1 MNFNKYQQRGMSG
14 TTIMFLIVIL
24 IFILIVF
31 FKLFP
36 IYMENMTVVS
46 ALEKLK
52 EEQNITQKM
61 DSEIQRMFLG
71 YLSDKDV
78 KLFDSEN
85 VKQHVTID
93 RITEE
98 EIVEITV
105 EYQRVKSLMGNVSF
119 LIEFKNSVE
128 APWVK
133 IIEIYAMRW
142 VTTLSKKIT

>member
-24 IFILIVF
+24 IFVLIVF

-36 IYMENMTVVS
+36 IYMENMTVAN

-52 EEQNITQKM
+52 EEQNIVQKT
-61 DSEIQRMFLG
+61 DSDIRRMFMR

-78 KLFDSEN
+78 KPFDPED

-98 EIVEITV
+98 GIVEITV

-119 LIEFKNSVE
+119 LVEFKNTVE
-128 APWVK
+128 AP
-133 IIEIYAMRW
+133 
-142 VTTLSKKIT
+142 